1 MNDDKNKVFYV
12 FCRQLM
18 VTMANR
24 ENSDI
29 EINGEFELILL

>member
-1 MNDDKNKVFYV
+1 MNDVENKVFDV
-12 FCRQLM
+12 FCRELM